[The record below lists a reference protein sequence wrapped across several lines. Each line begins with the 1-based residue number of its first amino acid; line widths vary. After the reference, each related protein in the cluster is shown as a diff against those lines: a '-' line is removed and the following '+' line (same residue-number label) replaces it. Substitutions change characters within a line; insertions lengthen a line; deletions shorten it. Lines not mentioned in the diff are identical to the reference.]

1 MILLGP
7 GPVYVPEEIRRE
19 QNKEMITHRSGE
31 FSELYKNLVERL
43 KGYLNAYEAHI
54 LTSSGTL
61 GLEALILNI
70 VKPDEKII
78 CLTNGEFGNK
88 LGKTAQIYANAQIH
102 SIDAGT
108 GWNLERAKKIID
120 ESNAAAIAMVYNETG
135 YGVRNHVKE
144 IIKYAKSKG
153 MYTILDCISAWPGT
167 PMDMKEY
174 GLDGFVTGSQKGPSC
189 PPGLALIGLS
199 RDASERIAS
208 RDKIPSF
215 YCDLREYKKRYE
227 KDFQTPF
234 TPAISLMWALRK
246 SFDLLDKETIPKVI
260 ERHKELS
267 GYVRKRVSEIGFEL
281 IPEPGFESYTVT
293 AFKGGENPKEI
304 RKKLK
309 EEYGIIIVGCKG
321 VYTETGLRISN
332 MGHVTKEMLD
342 KCLNALEKIKK
353 G

>member
-7 GPVYVPEEIRRE
+7 GPVYVPKEISME
-19 QNKEMITHRSGE
+19 QTHEMITHRSPE
-31 FSELYKNLVERL
+31 FSELYKNLIERL

-54 LTSSGTL
+54 FTSSGTL

-78 CLTNGEFGNK
+78 CLANGEFGNK
-88 LGKTAQIYANAQIH
+88 LGKTAQVYANAQIYTLEP
-102 SIDAGT
+102 GQ
-108 GWNLERAKKIID
+108 GWNLERAKKLID
-120 ESNAAAIAMVYNETG
+120 ESGANALAMVYNETG
-135 YGVRNHVKE
+135 YGIRNHAKE

-167 PMDMKEY
+167 PMDMKEF
-174 GLDGFVTGSQKGPSC
+174 GLDGFVTGAQKGPSC

-199 RDASERIAS
+199 KEAVQKIQS

-234 TPAISLMWALRK
+234 TPAISLMWALSK
-246 SFDLLDKETIPKVI
+246 SFDLIDKESVPKII

-267 GYVRKRVSEIGFEL
+267 EYVRKRVVEIGFEL
-281 IPEPGFESYTVT
+281 IPEAGFESYTVT
-293 AFKGGENPKEI
+293 AFKGGNNPKEI
-304 RKKLK
+304 RKILK
-309 EEYGIIIVGCKG
+309 EKYGIVIVGCKG
-321 VYTETGLRISN
+321 AYTDTGLRISN
-332 MGHVTKEMLD
+332 MGHVTKEMLK
-342 KCLNALEKIKK
+342 KCLDALEEIKK
-353 G
+353 D